1 MGTTPSETLVFRD
14 QDGNYYE
21 LSPEVLVRARV
32 SEERKVEIERA
43 LGDDT
48 AGFLNF
54 AQPATSTLPAVQL
67 PSSLNLITTQ
77 VIRQY

>member
-1 MGTTPSETLVFRD
+1 MGITPSETLIFRD

-21 LSPEVLVRARV
+21 LSPDVLARARM
-32 SEERKVEIERA
+32 SEERKVEIERS

-54 AQPATSTLPAVQL
+54 AQPAAIQL
-67 PSSLNLITTQ
+67 PSSLNLISPQLTKPYQTGG
-77 VIRQY
+77 